1 MRASLVVLTAGL
13 TVAAFAFGPV
23 VTTRAQQPPAIAA
36 KPYVPSLADL
46 MLVVQLR
53 HAKLWLAGDASN
65 WELANF
71 AIHEMEEGLEDMARL
86 HPAYKDVPVGK
97 MMEDTVRAP
106 IEEVEKAIK
115 ARNRAA
121 FTKAFDQL
129 TDACN
134 ACHQASNHAFI
145 VIRRP
150 AGSPFPNQS
159 FAPARR

>member
-1 MRASLVVLTAGL
+1 LTVRTSLVVLTAGL
-13 TVAAFAFGPV
+13 TVAATAFGPV

-97 MMEDTVRAP
+97 MAV
-106 IEEVEKAIK
+106 K

-150 AGSPFPNQS
+150 AGFPFPNQS